1 VNDTRTPPLASNQGK
16 RQKRGRNP
24 PSQAYESRPPQRI
37 QKTIVTLHLQASLN
51 IPDTGWTCRRAWTLE
66 LEGGSA
72 TRRSICTLDQA
83 TKFPSNRAK
92 KRGAGRFSY
101 LREPK
106 PIPGSPIQDSSIH
119 DSCDSCSSDSHHAAV
134 ETSCPSLVAHPYSE
148 SSRFC
153 ADEAQMT

>member
-72 TRRSICTLDQA
+72 TRRSICTLDQVPQQSNQETGSRA
-83 TKFPSNRAK
+83 LLLFAGTETHPRFSHPRFFHPRFLRFLRFLQQRFPS
-92 KRGAGRFSY
+92 RGGGNVMS
-101 LREPK
+101 
-106 PIPGSPIQDSSIH
+106 
-119 DSCDSCSSDSHHAAV
+119 
-134 ETSCPSLVAHPYSE
+134 
-148 SSRFC
+148 
-153 ADEAQMT
+153 